1 MASKYQQQL
10 MKLPIHFFKVILTRT
25 LEEGKL
31 MIPSKFVREYGECLP
46 NTVFLKLPSGAEWKI
61 NVAKHGD
68 QAWFEKGWKEFAKCN
83 SLAHGHF
90 LVFRFGETSCLEVH
104 IFDKCGLEI
113 DYPSNREEGNRLAEP
128 QGFQAP
134 EINILKECPPCRKR
148 EDNSQPAF
156 PQPSKKTRA
165 NDDGEVESMSNL
177 QKETLHHTSKECKEH
192 SHGVSTSKFQKQKAV
207 RGLQQAMITKC
218 ENGRA
223 LEKANAFM
231 PQKPSFHVVM
241 QPSYIHSHVALNIP
255 AKFVRTYL
263 DLEKR
268 RGILTLKLDGRV
280 WPVNFLI
287 RNVSTRKRFELSTG
301 WKAFAK
307 ANNLN
312 LGDVCVFEL
321 IHRTEIA
328 FRVSIFRDSDCPNRC
343 FSQGNLKQL
352 NKEKITADLKPK
364 RPSVSDSGVY
374 EASGKSNLNYPSIR
388 VIIKASHI
396 QRSSMTLPQSFDRG
410 FVKSGGQMVTMQV
423 GEKSWRIRLIHYP
436 KIPASYFSA
445 GWSAFVRENALEAGD
460 VCLFNWVSTDV
471 IQVSIFRHLEV

>member
-1 MASKYQQQL
+1 MENVYQTQY
-10 MKLPIHFFKVILTRT
+10 F
-25 LEEGKL
+25 
-31 MIPSKFVREYGECLP
+31 S
-46 NTVFLKLPSGAEWKI
+46 S
-61 NVAKHGD
+61 
-68 QAWFEKGWKEFAKCN
+68 
-83 SLAHGHF
+83 F
-90 LVFRFGETSCLEVH
+90 LVVQNGKSKWRNAVIKL
-104 IFDKCGLEI
+104 GLKRVGKNLLSI

-134 EINILKECPPCRKR
+134 EINILKACPPCRKR

-156 PQPSKKTRA
+156 LRPSKKTRA
-165 NDDGEVESMSNL
+165 NDDGEVE
-177 QKETLHHTSKECKEH
+177 KH

-218 ENGRA
+218 EKGRA

-231 PQKPSFHVVM
+231 PQKPSFRVVM
-241 QPSYIHSHVALNIP
+241 QPSYIHSHAALNIP
-255 AKFVRTYL
+255 AKFVRNL

-287 RNVSTRKRFELSTG
+287 RNASTRKRFELSTG

-328 FRVSIFRDSDCPNRC
+328 FRVSIFQDSDRPNHC

-352 NKEKITADLKPK
+352 NKEKSTADLKPK

-374 EASGKSNLNYPSIR
+374 EVSGKSNLNYPSIT
-388 VIIKASHI
+388 VIIKARHI
-396 QRSSMTLPQSFDRG
+396 QRWSMTLPQSFDRG
-410 FVKSGGQMVTMQV
+410 FVKSGGQIVTMQV
-423 GEKSWRIRLIHYP
+423 GEKSWRIKLIHYP
-436 KIPASYFSA
+436 QIPASYFSA
-445 GWSAFVRENALEAGD
+445 GWSAFVRENALEVGD